1 MTKLTL
7 PTILITIGFMWIGAS
22 PAGTGGGIKTSTLAI
37 MILNVFSMAK
47 GKDRIE
53 IYRREISNNSVR
65 RAFAAVYLSLL
76 IIFLGILSITVLEPQ
91 LHTRDVAFEV
101 VSAFGTVG
109 LSLGITAL
117 LGYKAK
123 IVIMVIMFIGRVG
136 MLTLFVA
143 FIKKTKEKSYRYP
156 KEDININ

>member
-1 MTKLTL
+1 
-7 PTILITIGFMWIGAS
+7 
-22 PAGTGGGIKTSTLAI
+22 
-37 MILNVFSMAK
+37 
-47 GKDRIE
+47 
-53 IYRREISNNSVR
+53 
-65 RAFAAVYLSLL
+65 
-76 IIFLGILSITVLEPQ
+76 
-91 LHTRDVAFEV
+91 V